1 MVPPASE
8 TLADSWGT
16 GGGRGRGGR
25 SEFNRE
31 KFKGEIMGKGERSVV
46 GKKKVFDI
54 AWEAMCA

>member
-25 SEFNRE
+25 SEFNRGSKE
-31 KFKGEIMGKGERSVV
+31 KLWEREREVL
-46 GKKKVFDI
+46 GRKKCLILREKVCVPI
-54 AWEAMCA
+54 